1 MNARTT
7 CGILAVVLMALA
19 PAAMAAPATNAA
31 VRGVGPAILEA
42 RRDVATA
49 VAELNAARD
58 RHAALRMPLAQRL
71 EGLDRAVRE
80 QRRDADRLREA
91 RAQGERERR
100 ELDESVHG
108 QETEV
113 HYVQTALLEYR
124 RSLATRVGPA
134 ESDALRVALAE
145 IDRALGATA
154 DGTNLITATAALFT
168 LANRWNEERLGGE
181 IFDGVCLDAGG
192 VEHAGRF
199 VALGPMAYFAAGNG
213 GPGGIVG
220 RQVGSLRPSLVG
232 APDRETAA
240 AILRV
245 CEGGEA
251 DLPVD
256 TSGGNA
262 LRVAAA
268 RETLWAHLRSGG
280 PVMIPIA
287 IVGVLS
293 LVLVL
298 WKLLELRRLRLPEAG
313 ELDAFYTRLDQ
324 NDLSGAAGLATELGA
339 PLGPIL
345 QDGLAHLD
353 APPDVL
359 EELLHERVMAV
370 LPRLDRHLGMLA
382 VLGGVAPLLG
392 LLGTVTGMI
401 HTFQLVTLFG
411 TGDARLLSGGIAEA
425 LVTTEVGLVI
435 AVPVLLVHSYLARKV
450 RTMLGALEQAIII
463 FSNRVRKRA
472 DARRS

>member
-1 MNARTT
+1 M
-7 CGILAVVLMALA
+7 
-19 PAAMAAPATNAA
+19 
-31 VRGVGPAILEA
+31 
-42 RRDVATA
+42 
-49 VAELNAARD
+49 
-58 RHAALRMPLAQRL
+58 
-71 EGLDRAVRE
+71 
-80 QRRDADRLREA
+80 
-91 RAQGERERR
+91 
-100 ELDESVHG
+100 
-108 QETEV
+108 
-113 HYVQTALLEYR
+113 
-124 RSLATRVGPA
+124 
-134 ESDALRVALAE
+134 
-145 IDRALGATA
+145 
-154 DGTNLITATAALFT
+154 
-168 LANRWNEERLGGE
+168 
-181 IFDGVCLDAGG
+181 
-192 VEHAGRF
+192 
-199 VALGPMAYFAAGNG
+199 
-213 GPGGIVG
+213 
-220 RQVGSLRPSLVG
+220 
-232 APDRETAA
+232 
-240 AILRV
+240 
-245 CEGGEA
+245 
-251 DLPVD
+251 
-256 TSGGNA
+256 
-262 LRVAAA
+262 RVAAA